1 MCLYTK
7 QHEFKVA
14 EKDIVCWKVLEI
26 VESHDGEAYVTPFA
40 FVPVEDDVMSGKKLF
55 APSATH
61 VAQLEEMMT
70 GYKNSKSSMGVEKG
84 VIHVYSD
91 EKFGVLKMRDEM
103 MYHINHVGGYES
115 WIDRIDAAKIG
126 CDIQPDILGIS
137 LWKCVIPKGTE
148 YIKGSYYANGQHTL
162 VSYGAK
168 AIRFT
173 EKVAEWRTDDGT
185 DTEGVA
191 IREKIRSIKKKARE
205 GGDA

>member
-14 EKDIVCWKVLEI
+14 EEDIVCWKVLEI
-26 VESHDGEAYVTPFA
+26 IKSHNGEAYVTPFA
-40 FVPVEDDVMSGKKLF
+40 FVPVGDDVMSGKKLF
-55 APSATH
+55 APSAAHT
-61 VAQLEEMMT
+61 AQLEEMMT
-70 GYKNSKSSMGVEKG
+70 GYKNSKSSMCVEKG

-103 MYHINHVGGYES
+103 MYHINYVGGYEN
-115 WIDRIDAAKIG
+115 WIGRIDAAEIG

-148 YIKGSYYANGQHTL
+148 YIKGNYYAHGQHTL

-168 AIRFT
+168 AVRFT
-173 EKVAEWRTDDGT
+173 EKVAEWRADDGT

-191 IREKIRSIKKKARE
+191 IREKIRSIKKKA
-205 GGDA
+205 